1 MNLPSI
7 WGWSIEVKRTV
18 WWTWVQKAGRLDRSL
33 DHGRNPPLFGLLPS
47 SEDRPPAPLPATNY
61 RDTMCVTAWSDSP
74 NEASIGMLSRGG
86 GGCYIGLVVGPWPKR
101 SFFWPLATVR
111 RPPPSTISRNTL
123 SRRDV
128 CLVLSDSP
136 NDASIGTLSRGVV
149 DTFYILPGRQDKR
162 QYISIIRH

>member
-74 NEASIGMLSRGG
+74 NEASIGTLSRWGG
-86 GGCYIGLVVGPWPKR
+86 GGVTLAWLLDHGPNAPFFGLLPPSDGHPPA
-101 SFFWPLATVR
+101 PLAATHYQDVMCVWFCPIRPTTRASVR
-111 RPPPSTISRNTL
+111 FLGGWLIHFIFCRAVKINGNT
-123 SRRDV
+123 S
-128 CLVLSDSP
+128 
-136 NDASIGTLSRGVV
+136 
-149 DTFYILPGRQDKR
+149 Q
-162 QYISIIRH
+162 